1 MNEIG
6 KNLKKVRLLKNLSL
20 KEAGELLGMSST
32 AVTKYENGVLVPDSQ
47 KLISFANAYS
57 VKAISLIKTYK
68 CPNMKFATFR
78 KKKRL
83 TGEKWQLLKDLIQEK
98 VGKYFEV
105 IVLNCINSPNVK
117 LKKFNCNSL
126 EDAEKCAILF
136 RHYIEIS
143 NMQPITDLTSVLENL
158 GILIVQIDNPN
169 NLFNGFDGL
178 SEMVENVPV
187 IVLLNGIQDGAR
199 QRFTIAHELGHLV
212 LNITNKS
219 LNEEKLCNRFASAL
233 LMPME
238 AVKNEFGSS
247 RNCISFFE
255 LVAFRNEYRVSY
267 SAIIHRLKELKIIS
281 ISLYKILSV
290 SISYQTNNDLSP
302 LDLEVSYQFKKIV
315 YKLESNKIISVN
327 KACELLGVL
336 ESEYFKEDYNN

>member
-32 AVTKYENGVLVPDSQ
+32 AVTKYENGILVPDSQ
-47 KLISFANAYS
+47 KLISFANAYG
-57 VKAISLIKTYK
+57 VNK
-68 CPNMKFATFR
+68 CPDMKFNTFR

-83 TGEKWQLLKDLIQEK
+83 TGEKWQLLKNLIQEE
-98 VGKYFEV
+98 VGKYLEV
-105 IVLNCINSPNVK
+105 MELNSINSPNAK

-255 LVAFRNEYRVSY
+255 LVAFRKEYRVSY